1 MTKNTLPSTTITRYY
16 DIETKTVTSSGN
28 SGAVYLPKEWI
39 GCKVQVLLLERC
51 EKEDDK
57 GD

>member
-1 MTKNTLPSTTITRYY
+1 MTKDTLPSKIESKIY
-16 DIETKTVTSSGN
+16 DFETKIVRKGGN
-28 SGAVYLPKEWI
+28 AGAVYLPKEWI